1 MMRAAARARVVAA
14 ERFLCG
20 PVAVDLEAG
29 ARALRD
35 KLAETFELYTVRWPE
50 QRRLVQVEVG
60 FVARPAAM
68 GPGTVLRCGRMHV
81 DRQGDDLV
89 AACRSGA
96 ACRSSADGTHWAIDV
111 PRVSTTG
118 EAVPEDIEDL
128 AGLILTTAWRR
139 LGMAPLHV
147 GSVLRGEVCALLCA
161 PSGGGKT
168 TLTTA
173 MIREGWRTLG
183 DDKLLLDLDEERRPR
198 VAALIDRFNLHP
210 QSRRWF
216 PELGDLTGLPRY
228 SAWTDKR
235 KVSAEAIWPGAVARR
250 GHPTHL
256 LRLDRREDA
265 RGIAVRPMAQGE
277 ILPTLLRQ
285 TVVPSH
291 RAMAGPILAVVA
303 AAARRLRGLDLV
315 IGKEAYASPGWS
327 APLVEALS

>member
-1 MMRAAARARVVAA
+1 MTQAAARVSPASG

-20 PVAVDLEAG
+20 PVELRLSAG
-29 ARALRD
+29 TPALRD
-35 KLAETFELYTVRWPE
+35 KLAETFELYTVRWLQ
-50 QRRLVQVEVG
+50 QRRFLEVDAR
-60 FVARPAAM
+60 FVDRPAAM
-68 GPGTVLRCGRMHV
+68 GEGAVLRCGRMHV
-81 DRQGDDLV
+81 DAAGDDLV
-89 AACRSGA
+89 AVCRSGA
-96 ACRSSADGTHWAIDV
+96 SCRSSADGTSWSVLV
-111 PRVSTTG
+111 PRASTTG

-139 LGMAPLHV
+139 LGLVPLHV

-173 MIREGWRTLG
+173 MIRAGWRTLG
-183 DDKLLLDLDEERRPR
+183 DDKMLLDLDEERAPR

-216 PELGDLTGLPRY
+216 PEIGDLTGLPRY

-235 KVSAEAIWPGAVARR
+235 KVSAEAIWPGAVTTR
-250 GHPTHL
+250 GRPTHL
-256 LRLDRREDA
+256 LRLDRRDDVQ
-265 RGIAVRPMAQGE
+265 GIEVRPMPTAE

-291 RAMAGPILAVVA
+291 RASAGPILAVVA
-303 AAARRLRGLDLV
+303 ATAGRLRGLDLV
-315 IGKEAYASPGWS
+315 IGKEAYATPGWS
-327 APLVEALS
+327 APLEAALS